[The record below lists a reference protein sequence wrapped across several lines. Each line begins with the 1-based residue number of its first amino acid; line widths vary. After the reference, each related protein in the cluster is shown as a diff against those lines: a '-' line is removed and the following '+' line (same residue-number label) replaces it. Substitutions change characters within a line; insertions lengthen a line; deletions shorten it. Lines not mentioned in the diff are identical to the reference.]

1 MVCMIVYIYLYTN
14 NKTKG
19 VVIMKR
25 LERAIKDLKSLGSK
39 LGIDNIDNI
48 ISSRIINTT
57 LDYFKELLNVKVDY
71 VIDDDIIKGDNVG
84 GYYNGIVY
92 LNSNC
97 TNDIKEFI
105 LTVGHECRHAW
116 QQQIANDT
124 FSKYEYIHYNGN
136 NEQEYFEQPIEKDAY
151 NYEDTIDIKTI
162 INLITKALEN

>member
-1 MVCMIVYIYLYTN
+1 
-14 NKTKG
+14 
-19 VVIMKR
+19 MKR

-71 VIDDDIIKGDNVG
+71 VIDNNIIKGDNIG

-151 NYEDTIDIKTI
+151 NYEDTIDVKTI

>member
-1 MVCMIVYIYLYTN
+1 
-14 NKTKG
+14 
-19 VVIMKR
+19 MKQ
-25 LERAIKDLKSLGSK
+25 LLKAIKDLKMLGSK

-48 ISSRIINTT
+48 ISTRIINTT

-71 VIDDDIIKGDNVG
+71 VIDNDIIKGDNVG

-116 QQQIANDT
+116 QQQIANDI
-124 FSKYEYIHYNGN
+124 FSKYEYIYYNGN
-136 NEQEYFEQPIEKDAY
+136 NEQEYFEQPIERDAY
-151 NYEDTIDIKTI
+151 DYEDSIDVKTI

>member
-1 MVCMIVYIYLYTN
+1 
-14 NKTKG
+14 
-19 VVIMKR
+19 MKQ
-25 LERAIKDLKSLGSK
+25 LLKAIKDLKMLGSK

-48 ISSRIINTT
+48 ISTRIINTT

-71 VIDDDIIKGDNVG
+71 VIDNNIIKGDNVG

-116 QQQIANDT
+116 QQQIANDV
-124 FSKYEYIHYNGN
+124 FGKYEYVYYDGDNL
-136 NEQEYFEQPIEKDAY
+136 EEYFNQPIEKDAY
-151 NYEDTIDIKTI
+151 TYEDTIDTKEI
-162 INLITKALEN
+162 ISLITKALEN

>member
-1 MVCMIVYIYLYTN
+1 
-14 NKTKG
+14 
-19 VVIMKR
+19 MKR
-25 LERAIKDLKSLGSK
+25 LEKAIKDLRTLGNK
-39 LGIDNIDNI
+39 LGIDNIDSVVNN
-48 ISSRIINTT
+48 RIINTT

-71 VIDDDIIKGDNVG
+71 VIDNDIIKGDNVG

-116 QQQIANDT
+116 QQQIANDI

-136 NEQEYFEQPIEKDAY
+136 NEQEYFEQPIERDAY
-151 NYEDTIDIKTI
+151 DYEDTIDVKTI

>member
-1 MVCMIVYIYLYTN
+1 
-14 NKTKG
+14 
-19 VVIMKR
+19 MKQ
-25 LERAIKDLKSLGSK
+25 LINAIKDLRALGNK
-39 LGIDNIDNI
+39 IGIDNIESVIQNRVISTTLNYFKQILNVEVDWIIDDEI
-48 ISSRIINTT
+48 IS
-57 LDYFKELLNVKVDY
+57 
-71 VIDDDIIKGDNVG
+71 GDNVG
-84 GYYNGIVY
+84 GYYNGMMY

-97 TNDIKEFI
+97 INDIEELI

-162 INLITKALEN
+162 INLITKALAN

>member
-1 MVCMIVYIYLYTN
+1 
-14 NKTKG
+14 
-19 VVIMKR
+19 MKQ
-25 LERAIKDLKSLGSK
+25 LINAIKDLRALGNK
-39 LGIDNIDNI
+39 IGIDNIESVIQNRVISTTLNYFKQILNVEVDWIIDDEI
-48 ISSRIINTT
+48 IS
-57 LDYFKELLNVKVDY
+57 
-71 VIDDDIIKGDNVG
+71 GDNVG
-84 GYYNGIVY
+84 GYYNGMMY

-97 TNDIKEFI
+97 INDIEELI

>member
-1 MVCMIVYIYLYTN
+1 
-14 NKTKG
+14 
-19 VVIMKR
+19 MKQ
-25 LERAIKDLKSLGSK
+25 LLKAIKDLKSLGDK

-84 GYYNGIVY
+84 GYYNGTVY

-105 LTVGHECRHAW
+105 LTIGHECRHAW
-116 QQQIANDT
+116 QQQIANDV
-124 FSKYEYIHYNGN
+124 FSKYEYVYYDGN
-136 NEQEYFEQPIEKDAY
+136 NLEEYFNQPIEKDAY
-151 NYEDTIDIKTI
+151 TYEDTIDTKEI
-162 INLITKALEN
+162 IGLITKALEN

>member
-1 MVCMIVYIYLYTN
+1 
-14 NKTKG
+14 
-19 VVIMKR
+19 MKR

-71 VIDDDIIKGDNVG
+71 VIDNNIIKGDNVG

-151 NYEDTIDIKTI
+151 NYEDTIDVKTI

>member
-1 MVCMIVYIYLYTN
+1 
-14 NKTKG
+14 
-19 VVIMKR
+19 MKQ
-25 LERAIKDLKSLGSK
+25 LLKAIKDLKMLGSK

-48 ISSRIINTT
+48 ISTRIINTT

-71 VIDDDIIKGDNVG
+71 VIDNDIIKGDNVG

-105 LTVGHECRHAW
+105 LTIGHECRHAW

-136 NEQEYFEQPIEKDAY
+136 NEQRMDVWWKLL
-151 NYEDTIDIKTI
+151 N
-162 INLITKALEN
+162 

>member
-1 MVCMIVYIYLYTN
+1 
-14 NKTKG
+14 
-19 VVIMKR
+19 MKR

-71 VIDDDIIKGDNVG
+71 VIDNDIIKGDNVG

-105 LTVGHECRHAW
+105 LTIGHECRHAW
-116 QQQIANDT
+116 QQQIANDV
-124 FSKYEYIHYNGN
+124 FGKYEYVYYDGN
-136 NEQEYFEQPIEKDAY
+136 NLEEYFNQPIEKDAY
-151 NYEDTIDIKTI
+151 TYEDTIDTKEI
-162 INLITKALEN
+162 ISLITKALEN

>member
-1 MVCMIVYIYLYTN
+1 
-14 NKTKG
+14 
-19 VVIMKR
+19 MKR
-25 LERAIKDLKSLGSK
+25 LEKAIKDLRALGNK
-39 LGIDNIDNI
+39 LGIDNIDSVVNN
-48 ISSRIINTT
+48 RIINTT
-57 LDYFKELLNVKVDY
+57 LDYFKQLLNIKVNY
-71 VIDDDIIKGDNVG
+71 IIDNDIINGDNVG

-116 QQQIANDT
+116 QQQIANDI

-136 NEQEYFEQPIEKDAY
+136 NEQEYFEQPIERDAY
-151 NYEDTIDIKTI
+151 DYEDTIDVKTI

>member
-1 MVCMIVYIYLYTN
+1 
-14 NKTKG
+14 
-19 VVIMKR
+19 MKR

-48 ISSRIINTT
+48 ISNRIINTT

-71 VIDDDIIKGDNVG
+71 VIDNDIIKGDNVG

-151 NYEDTIDIKTI
+151 NYEDTIDVKTI

>member
-1 MVCMIVYIYLYTN
+1 
-14 NKTKG
+14 
-19 VVIMKR
+19 MKQ
-25 LERAIKDLKSLGSK
+25 LLKAIKDLKMLGSK

-48 ISSRIINTT
+48 ISTRIINTT

-71 VIDDDIIKGDNVG
+71 VIDNDIIKGDNVG

-105 LTVGHECRHAW
+105 LTIGHECRHAW

-124 FSKYEYIHYNGN
+124 FSKYEYVYYNGDN
-136 NEQEYFEQPIEKDAY
+136 LEEYFNQPIEKDAY

>member
-1 MVCMIVYIYLYTN
+1 
-14 NKTKG
+14 
-19 VVIMKR
+19 MKQ
-25 LERAIKDLKSLGSK
+25 LLKAIKDLKMLGSK

-48 ISSRIINTT
+48 ISTRIINTT

-71 VIDDDIIKGDNVG
+71 VIDNDIIKGDNVG

-116 QQQIANDT
+116 QQQIANDV
-124 FSKYEYIHYNGN
+124 FGKYEYVYYDGN
-136 NEQEYFEQPIEKDAY
+136 NLEEYFNQPIEKDAY
-151 NYEDTIDIKTI
+151 TYEDTIDTKEI
-162 INLITKALEN
+162 IGLITKALEN

>member
-1 MVCMIVYIYLYTN
+1 
-14 NKTKG
+14 
-19 VVIMKR
+19 MKQ
-25 LERAIKDLKSLGSK
+25 LLKAIKDLKILGSK

-71 VIDDDIIKGDNVG
+71 VIDNDIIKGDNVG

-105 LTVGHECRHAW
+105 LTIGHECRHAW
-116 QQQIANDT
+116 QQQIANDV
-124 FSKYEYIHYNGN
+124 FDKYEYVHYDGT
-136 NEQEYFEQPIEKDAY
+136 NEKEYFEQPIEKDAY
-151 NYEDTIDIKTI
+151 AYEDTIDTKEI
-162 INLITKALEN
+162 ISLITKALEN

>member
-1 MVCMIVYIYLYTN
+1 
-14 NKTKG
+14 
-19 VVIMKR
+19 MKQL
-25 LERAIKDLKSLGSK
+25 LEAIKNLKSLGSK

-48 ISSRIINTT
+48 ISNRIINTT

-71 VIDDDIIKGDNVG
+71 VIDNDIIKGDNVG

-151 NYEDTIDIKTI
+151 NYEDTIDVKTI

>member
-1 MVCMIVYIYLYTN
+1 
-14 NKTKG
+14 
-19 VVIMKR
+19 MKR

-84 GYYNGIVY
+84 GYYNGTVY

-97 TNDIKEFI
+97 TNNIKEFI
-105 LTVGHECRHAW
+105 LTIGHECRHAW

-151 NYEDTIDIKTI
+151 NYEDTIDVKTI

>member
-1 MVCMIVYIYLYTN
+1 
-14 NKTKG
+14 
-19 VVIMKR
+19 MKQ
-25 LERAIKDLKSLGSK
+25 LLKAIKDLRALGNK
-39 LGIDNIDNI
+39 IGIDNIESVIQNRV
-48 ISSRIINTT
+48 ISTT
-57 LDYFKELLNVKVDY
+57 LNYFKQILNVEVDWI
-71 VIDDDIIKGDNVG
+71 IDDDIIKGDNVG
-84 GYYNGIVY
+84 GYYNGTVY

-105 LTVGHECRHAW
+105 LTIGHECRHAW